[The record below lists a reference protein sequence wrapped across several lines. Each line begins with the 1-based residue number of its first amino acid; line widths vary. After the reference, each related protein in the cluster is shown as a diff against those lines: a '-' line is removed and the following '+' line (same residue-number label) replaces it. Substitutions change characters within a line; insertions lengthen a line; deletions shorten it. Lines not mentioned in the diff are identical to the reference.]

1 MMVECDRCHVRAV
14 GTRRGP
20 RARLGG
26 TGEALQEPREGTLE
40 WDLRVEGQL
49 ARPGSGGWGELQGEG
64 GQPGHR
70 QNQVREL
77 HRPRAAEAWGR
88 RPGRAERS
96 QASQPVR
103 KALCVTVRTGVAVGD
118 AAPPAMARG

>member
-1 MMVECDRCHVRAV
+1 M
-14 GTRRGP
+14 
-20 RARLGG
+20 
-26 TGEALQEPREGTLE
+26 PRESCGDTEGAPSQAGGGWGSSLGASEGSLE

-49 ARPGSGGWGELQGEG
+49 ARPGSGGRGELQGEG

-88 RPGRAERS
+88 RPRRAERS